1 MRSIVERQSADIEQR
16 VQYEMVMITSDRLR
30 VVTDAA

>member
-1 MRSIVERQSADIEQR
+1 MRSIVERQWADVER
-16 VQYEMVMITSDRLR
+16 RDQYEVVMITSDRLR

>member
-16 VQYEMVMITSDRLR
+16 VQFEMVMITSDRLR